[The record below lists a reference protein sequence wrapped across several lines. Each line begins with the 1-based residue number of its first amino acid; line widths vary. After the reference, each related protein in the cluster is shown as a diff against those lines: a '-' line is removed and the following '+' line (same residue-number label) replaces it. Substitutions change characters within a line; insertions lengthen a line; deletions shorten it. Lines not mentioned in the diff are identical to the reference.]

1 MGTVLVTGASSG
13 FGLLTAVEFAR
24 RGNVVFAS
32 MRDPG
37 KAGPLRAEAESAGV
51 VVDVLPLDV
60 TDRASVEKAVAT
72 VIARTGRIDVLVNNA
87 AIFSVGPVEAHD
99 DDELL
104 AAFETNVLGVIRV
117 TRAALPRMR
126 AQERGTVVVVGSI
139 AGRVAWPPVGVYA
152 ATKAALEALSD
163 TLYYELH
170 PFRIRVVL
178 VEPGHFATGLP
189 ARLARRFTKDS
200 PYRSI
205 ARAFAPFPLAGRN
218 AGDPRRV
225 AEVIVS
231 AASADH
237 PRRRYVVGDDA
248 EYWCNLH
255 KRLAEEEFERMV
267 RSALAFWD

>member
-1 MGTVLVTGASSG
+1 
-13 FGLLTAVEFAR
+13 
-24 RGNVVFAS
+24 
-32 MRDPG
+32 
-37 KAGPLRAEAESAGV
+37 
-51 VVDVLPLDV
+51 LPLDV
-60 TDRASVEKAVAT
+60 TDRASVENAVAT

-87 AIFSVGPVEAHD
+87 AIFNVGPVEAHD

-189 ARLARRFTKDS
+189 ARLARHGPAGVPSAAR
-200 PYRSI
+200 PGRPGPGLRAGRYRPSDGRGRGGGGEVHG
-205 ARAFAPFPLAGRN
+205 ARAG
-218 AGDPRRV
+218 G
-225 AEVIVS
+225 AERLI
-231 AASADH
+231 
-237 PRRRYVVGDDA
+237 PTKRRRGGWGEGGGSRD
-248 EYWCNLH
+248 NR
-255 KRLAEEEFERMV
+255 KSTRMNP
-267 RSALAFWD
+267 SHAA